1 MNLKQTATIV
11 VVGGACVAW
20 LASAATSGGR
30 ARPMPQAMDTSL
42 VDARASDLA
51 SEIARLHERLTPGA
65 TPREPVRNPFV
76 FASASPRP
84 VVPAGPALTEAV
96 AAPTPPAPPT
106 SSLPWQLVGIAE
118 DDGPSGPVRT
128 AIISGAGQLFLVKE
142 GEAVTPQYRVS
153 RIAADL
159 VELVEAS
166 SGSSVR
172 LVLK

>member
-1 MNLKQTATIV
+1 MNLQRAAMIV
-11 VVGGACVAW
+11 VVVGACAAW
-20 LASAATSGGR
+20 LASAATSGRR
-30 ARPMPQAMDTSL
+30 ARVIPRA
-42 VDARASDLA
+42 VDASPVDVRASDLA
-51 SEIARLHERLTPGA
+51 SEIARLRERLTPA
-65 TPREPVRNPFV
+65 AAPRQPARNLFV
-76 FASASPRP
+76 FAAASPQP
-84 VVPAGPALTEAV
+84 VVPAGSTLTDTV
-96 AAPTPPAPPT
+96 AAPAASTPAM
-106 SSLPWQLVGIAE
+106 PWQLVGIAE
-118 DDGPSGPVRT
+118 DDGVSGPVRT

>member
-1 MNLKQTATIV
+1 MNLQRAAMIV
-11 VVGGACVAW
+11 VVGGACAAW

-30 ARPMPQAMDTSL
+30 ARVTPHPMNTSPI
-42 VDARASDLA
+42 DARVSDLA
-51 SEIARLHERLTPGA
+51 SDIARLHERLTPAA
-65 TPREPVRNPFV
+65 TPRQPVRNPFV

-84 VVPAGPALTEAV
+84 VVPALTEAV
-96 AAPTPPAPPT
+96 AAPTPPTP
-106 SSLPWQLVGIAE
+106 SLAWQLVGIAE

>member
-1 MNLKQTATIV
+1 MTV
-11 VVGGACVAW
+11 VVGGACAAW

-30 ARPMPQAMDTSL
+30 ARVTPHPMNTSPI
-42 VDARASDLA
+42 DARVSDLA
-51 SEIARLHERLTPGA
+51 SDIARLHERLTPAA
-65 TPREPVRNPFV
+65 TPRQPVRNPFV

-84 VVPAGPALTEAV
+84 VVPAGPAPAEAV
-96 AAPTPPAPPT
+96 AAPAPPT
-106 SSLPWQLVGIAE
+106 PALPWQLVGIAE

-159 VELVEAS
+159 VELVEAG
-166 SGSSVR
+166 SGSTVR